1 MLDAPQAPDALA
13 RPPLPDIVI
22 DPPADPDRPVAGD
35 ALFAAARTLLPV
47 LETGRSLD
55 AAVLRDAMTE
65 AFGASDAEG
74 AWVWKD
80 AYEAAEAAAVLF
92 MQRYG
97 RGMRRTCGAGEDG
110 PRRMLAMLEAVAAL
124 EPSHTRRSEEQVRLQ
139 QFSTPLP
146 LAYAALQAAAVRP
159 GDVVLEPSAGTGM
172 LAVMAQCALGN
183 SVTGNI
189 HLNEYAPTRARL
201 LTKLF
206 PQAVVT
212 AFNAKTIADRLH
224 DVRPTV
230 VLMNPPFSATPGVD
244 RTRRNADLRHVRSA
258 ASMLPPGGR
267 LVTITSA
274 HCAPGEAVGR
284 LDPPARCVFTMAIDG
299 RAYARRGTGFD
310 TRLTVLERGDGPT
323 ANLDGAA
330 RAASAAELLDA
341 IIALVPKRQPIAPVS
356 APAGPHRDLFGKPV
370 APKPAP
376 RRGPRS
382 TSTPETR
389 QGHDWGPV
397 GALTVETGPV
407 EPVAADGDS
416 TANDTGPYAPWRP
429 GVVRVPGAV
438 EHPTPLVQSAA
449 MAAVPHPVPAW
460 RPMLPERVVSDGLLS
475 DAQLESVVLAGE
487 AHSRHLAAQYRIGSG
502 WETVHRCP
510 EDSEDGEEI
519 DPSFVTQD
527 GETLSEPVRFR
538 RGWMLGD
545 GTGCGKG
552 RQVAAIILDNRLR
565 GRKRALW
572 LSQSDKLLEDA
583 RRDWTALGGLESD
596 VIPLGNFRQGMEIP
610 LDTGILFATYATL
623 RSPSRQGKPSRLGQI
638 VEWLA
643 GSLDEEDRHAFDG
656 VIVFDEAHAMA
667 NAAGSKS
674 ERGEVKP
681 SQQGRAGLR
690 LQNALPDAR
699 IAYVS
704 ATGATTVPG
713 LAYAGRLGLW
723 AAGET
728 PFEKRTDFVTAM
740 EAGGVAAMEVVARDL
755 KALGLYQARALAYD
769 GIEVDI
775 LEHPLTPEQRRIYDA
790 YADAFKVIHANIEE
804 ALKATGI
811 VQGEDTLNKNAKA
824 AALSAFEGTKQ
835 RFFGHLLTGMK
846 CPSTIRAIDAD
857 LAAGRS
863 AVVQLV
869 STGEALMERRIADV
883 PASEWDDL
891 NIDLTPRDAILSYL
905 MHAFPVQL
913 QEPFTDD
920 GGNLLSRPARDAD
933 GNPVICKE
941 AEDRRDALIE
951 KLAALPPVPTAL
963 DQIVQHFGHEA
974 VAEIT
979 GRSRRVLRITDAKG
993 ERLALRSRP
1002 ASANLAETAAFMDGE
1017 KRILVFSMAGGTGRS
1032 YHADLSCGNTER
1044 RIHYLLEPGWRADQ
1058 AIQGLGRTHRTHQA
1072 SAPLFRPVTTDVK
1085 GERRFIATIARRLDS
1100 LGAITRGQRDSQTAM
1115 GGSDAALFRESDNL
1129 ESVYA
1134 RAALRQFYGALWRGS
1149 IEGWTLERFE
1159 KATGLKLTWEGSLKE
1174 DLPPMPRFLNRLLA
1188 LPIAEQNQ
1196 LFAELEKRIAT
1207 NIEQAIEAGSYEVGV
1222 ETVTAD
1228 SLAIAGRE
1236 TLYEHP
1242 GTGAATELV
1251 EIVRRDRLVP
1261 LTAESALEIGER
1273 DPGPDGKP
1281 RLAVNARSKRAA
1293 IVLPAPSRMLDDGGV
1308 TERVRLIRPAA
1319 AETMARAELDAS
1331 NWRRADEAG
1340 WQRVWDAEIAGLPS
1354 HRESRF
1360 WLATGLLLPVA
1371 ARGRAEDRRA
1381 RVLHAEVEGRGRRA
1395 GRAERERDVHIRVAG
1410 IALVARGR
1418 GEAQRK
1424 GRGRR
1429 GGVLHDEGVVIRAA
1443 DRGRCGQIVAGFVLD
1458 VVAAREAQRHRGVQ
1472 ARKVAAGG
1480 GHVVGGGLGA
1490 RDRRHGGNRGGR
1502 SRDLEVRRIHVLHR
1516 LVEGYPPGQAVGTG
1530 RRGLRR
1536 LARNRG
1542 HTRRGVV
1549 HYEAVVVRAADRGR
1563 ARQRIAGHVL
1573 DVVAAREAQRYR
1585 AVQARKV
1592 AAGDLDVVGGGL
1604 EARDRRHDG
1613 NRGGR
1618 AGDLE
1623 VRRIHILH
1631 RLVERHPPFD
1641 AVGIGRRRGR
1651 RLALD
1656 RAHAR
1661 RGGVRR
1667 RRYRE
1672 DGGQGVE
1679 GPA

>member
-13 RPPLPDIVI
+13 RPL
-22 DPPADPDRPVAGD
+22 PPAIASDTSATPARPVVGD
-35 ALFAAARTLLPV
+35 ALFAAAQTLLPV
-47 LETGRSLD
+47 LEAGRSLD
-55 AAVLRDAMTE
+55 AATLRDAMTDT
-65 AFGASDAEG
+65 FGASDSEG

-80 AYEAAEAAAVLF
+80 AYEAAEAAVVNF

-97 RGMRRTCGAGEDG
+97 RGMRRAAGDGG
-110 PRRMLAMLEAVAAL
+110 PRRMLAMLEALAAL

-146 LAYAALQAAAVRP
+146 LAYAALQAAAIRP
-159 GDVVLEPSAGTGM
+159 GDIVLEPSAGTGM

-183 SVTGNI
+183 SAAGNL
-189 HLNEYAPTRARL
+189 HLNEYARVRARL
-201 LTKLF
+201 LTRLF
-206 PQAVVT
+206 PEAVVT
-212 AFNAKTIADRLH
+212 AFNAETIADWLR

-230 VLMNPPFSATPGVD
+230 VLMNPPFSATPGVH
-244 RTRRNADLRHVRSA
+244 RITRDADLRHVRSA

-274 HCAPGEAVGR
+274 HCAPGDTVGR

-299 RAYARRGTGFD
+299 SAYARRGTAFD
-310 TRLTVLERGDGPT
+310 TRLTVLERGDGPDVE
-323 ANLDGAA
+323 LDGTA
-330 RAASAAELLDA
+330 RAANAGELLDA
-341 IIALVPKRQPIAPVS
+341 VISRVPPRSPITVPSV
-356 APAGPHRDLFGKPV
+356 PAGPARDLFGKPV
-370 APKPAP
+370 APAK
-376 RRGPRS
+376 RRGPKS
-382 TSTPETR
+382 ASTPETR
-389 QGHDWGPV
+389 QAHDWGAV
-397 GALTVETGPV
+397 SELVVETGPV
-407 EPVAADGDS
+407 DAAADA
-416 TANDTGPYAPWRP
+416 TANDAGPYAPWRP

-449 MAAVPHPVPAW
+449 MAAVPHPAPAW
-460 RPMLPERVVSDGLLS
+460 RPMLPERVVTDGMLS

-487 AHSRHLAAQYRIGSG
+487 AHSRHLAAEYRIGSQ
-502 WETVHRCP
+502 WETVHRCSK
-510 EDSEDGEEI
+510 DGEDGNDEEV
-519 DPSFVTQD
+519 DTSLVTQEN
-527 GETLSEPVRFR
+527 ETLSEPVRFR

-583 RRDWTALGGLESD
+583 RRDWTALGGLDSD
-596 VIPLGNFRQGMEIP
+596 IIPLGNFRQGMEIP
-610 LDTGILFATYATL
+610 LDAGILFATYATL
-623 RSPSRQGKPSRLGQI
+623 RSPSRQGKPSRLEQI

-674 ERGEVKP
+674 ERGETKP

-723 AAGET
+723 GAGET
-728 PFEKRTDFVTAM
+728 PFEKRVEFVSAM

-775 LEHPLTPEQRRIYDA
+775 LEHPLTPEQRRIYDS
-790 YADAFKVIHANIEE
+790 YAGAFKVIHANIEE

-846 CPSTIRAIDAD
+846 CPSTIRAIEAD

-869 STGEALMERRIADV
+869 STGEALMERRIAEV

-963 DQIVQHFGHEA
+963 DQIVQKFGHEA
-974 VAEIT
+974 VAEVT

-993 ERLALRSRP
+993 ERLSLRSRP

-1134 RAALRQFYGALWRGS
+1134 KAALRQFYGALWRGS
-1149 IEGWTLERFE
+1149 IQGWNVERFQVS
-1159 KATGLKLTWEGSLKE
+1159 TGLKIVHEGGLKD
-1174 DLPPMPRFLNRLLA
+1174 DLPPMPKFLNRLLA

-1196 LFAELEKRIAT
+1196 LFAELEARIAS

-1228 SLAIAGRE
+1228 SLVIAGRE

-1251 EIVRRDRLVP
+1251 EIVRRNKLVP
-1261 LTAESALEIGER
+1261 LTAEDALEIGER
-1273 DPGPDGKP
+1273 EPGPDGKP

-1293 IVLPAPSRMLDDGGV
+1293 VILPAASRMLDDGGV
-1308 TERVRLIRPAA
+1308 KERVRLLRPATG
-1319 AETMARAELDAS
+1319 ESMAKAELDAS
-1331 NWRRADEAG
+1331 NWRRADQAQ
-1340 WQRVWDAEIAGLPS
+1340 WRRIWDAEIAGLPS
-1354 HRESRF
+1354 HRDSRF
-1360 WLATGLLLPVA
+1360 WLASGLLLPVWD
-1371 ARGRAEDRRA
+1371 RLPAENMRVRRLTSDDGISLIG
-1381 RVLHAEVEGRGRRA
+1381 RVLDAEQVRAVRA
-1395 GRAERERDVHIRVAG
+1395 GFGLDGGPAMTGAEAFAAVMERG
-1410 IALVARGR
+1410 NALALANGW
-1418 GEAQRK
+1418 
-1424 GRGRR
+1424 
-1429 GGVLHDEGVVIRAA
+1429 
-1443 DRGRCGQIVAGFVLD
+1443 
-1458 VVAAREAQRHRGVQ
+1458 
-1472 ARKVAAGG
+1472 
-1480 GHVVGGGLGA
+1480 
-1490 RDRRHGGNRGGR
+1490 
-1502 SRDLEVRRIHVLHR
+1502 
-1516 LVEGYPPGQAVGTG
+1516 
-1530 RRGLRR
+1530 R
-1536 LARNRG
+1536 LAR
-1542 HTRRGVV
+1542 
-1549 HYEAVVVRAADRGR
+1549 
-1563 ARQRIAGHVL
+1563 
-1573 DVVAAREAQRYR
+1573 
-1585 AVQARKV
+1585 
-1592 AAGDLDVVGGGL
+1592 
-1604 EARDRRHDG
+1604 
-1613 NRGGR
+1613 
-1618 AGDLE
+1618 
-1623 VRRIHILH
+1623 
-1631 RLVERHPPFD
+1631 
-1641 AVGIGRRRGR
+1641 R
-1651 RLALD
+1651 RLMGRNRIEL
-1656 RAHAR
+1656 
-1661 RGGVRR
+1661 
-1667 RRYRE
+1667 
-1672 DGGQGVE
+1672 E
-1679 GPA
+1679 GPADTDLPALRRMGCTVEIVSFRARIFAPNAGAMERILDRWPLAA

>member
-1 MLDAPQAPDALA
+1 MLDARPAPDALA
-13 RPPLPDIVI
+13 RPPLPATSI
-22 DPPADPDRPVAGD
+22 DQPASPAPPIAGD
-35 ALFAAARTLLPV
+35 ALFAAAQTLLPI
-47 LETGRSLD
+47 LEAGRPLE
-55 AAVLRDAMTE
+55 AATLRDAMTE

-74 AWVWKD
+74 GWLWKD
-80 AYEAAEAAAVLF
+80 AYEAAEAACVLF
-92 MQRYG
+92 LQRYG
-97 RGMRRTCGAGEDG
+97 RGMRRTCGAGATG

-146 LAYAALQAAAVRP
+146 LAYAALQAAAIRP

-172 LAVMAQCALGN
+172 LAVMAECALGEGAA
-183 SVTGNI
+183 GNL
-189 HLNEYAPTRARL
+189 HLNEYAQTRARL
-201 LTKLF
+201 LTSLF
-206 PQAVVT
+206 PQSVVT
-212 AFNAKTIADRLH
+212 AFNAESIADRLR

-244 RTRRNADLRHVRSA
+244 RSRHDADLRHVRSA

-274 HCAPGEAVGR
+274 HCVLGDAVGR

-310 TRLTVLERGDGPT
+310 TRLTVLERGEGP
-323 ANLDGAA
+323 AVELDGTA
-330 RAASAAELLDA
+330 RAADAAELLDA
-341 IIALVPKRQPIAPVS
+341 VIAQVPKRQTIAPAPVP
-356 APAGPHRDLFGKPV
+356 AAPVPAGPARDLFGKPV
-370 APKPAP
+370 APKPATH
-376 RRGPRS
+376 RGPKPV
-382 TSTPETR
+382 STPETR
-389 QGHDWGPV
+389 RSHDWGPISELV
-397 GALTVETGPV
+397 VEFGPADTVATE
-407 EPVAADGDS
+407 AHSSASD
-416 TANDTGPYAPWRP
+416 AGPYAPWRP
-429 GVVRVPGAV
+429 GAVRVPGAV

-449 MAAVPHPVPAW
+449 MAAVPHPVPAY
-460 RPMLPERVVSDGLLS
+460 RPLLPERVVADGLLS

-487 AHSRHLAAQYRIGSG
+487 AHARHLAAEYRIGSQ
-502 WETVHRCP
+502 WETVHRCKH
-510 EDSEDGEEI
+510 DDDGNEEEV
-519 DPSFVTQD
+519 DTSLVTQE

-565 GRKRALW
+565 GRKKALW

-610 LDTGILFATYATL
+610 LDAGILFATYATL
-623 RSPSRQGKPSRLGQI
+623 RSPSRQGRPSRLDQI

-643 GSLDEEDRHAFDG
+643 GSLDEEDRHRFDG

-674 ERGEVKP
+674 ERGETKP

-728 PFEKRTDFVTAM
+728 PFEKRVEFVSAM

-790 YADAFKVIHANIEE
+790 YAGAFKVIHANIEE

-811 VQGEDTLNKNAKA
+811 VQGEDTLNRNAKA

-857 LAAGRS
+857 LVAGRS
-863 AVVQLV
+863 VVVQLV

-974 VAEIT
+974 VAEVT
-979 GRSRRVLRITDAKG
+979 GRSRRVLRITDTKG

-1129 ESVYA
+1129 ESLYA
-1134 RAALRQFYGALWRGS
+1134 KAALRQFYGALWRGS
-1149 IEGWTLERFE
+1149 IQGWNLERFE
-1159 KATGLKLTWEGSLKE
+1159 KSTGLKLTWEGSLKD

-1196 LFAELEKRIAT
+1196 LFAELEQRIAA

-1228 SLAIAGRE
+1228 SLAVAGRE

-1261 LTAESALEIGER
+1261 LTADAALEIGER

-1293 IVLPAPSRMLDDGGV
+1293 VVLPATSRMLDDGGV
-1308 TERVRLIRPAA
+1308 KERVRLIRPATG
-1319 AETMARAELDAS
+1319 ETMARAELDAS

-1340 WQRVWDAEIAGLPS
+1340 WRRVWDAEIAGLPS
-1354 HRESRF
+1354 HRDSRF
-1360 WLATGLLLPVA
+1360 WLASGLLLPVWD
-1371 ARGRAEDRRA
+1371 RLPAENMRVRRLTSDDGISLIG
-1381 RVLHAEVEGRGRRA
+1381 RVLDAEQVRSVRA
-1395 GRAERERDVHIRVAG
+1395 GFG
-1410 IALVARGR
+1410 L
-1418 GEAQRK
+1418 
-1424 GRGRR
+1424 
-1429 GGVLHDEGVVIRAA
+1429 
-1443 DRGRCGQIVAGFVLD
+1443 
-1458 VVAAREAQRHRGVQ
+1458 
-1472 ARKVAAGG
+1472 GG
-1480 GHVVGGGLGA
+1480 GPAMTGA
-1490 RDRRHGGNRGGR
+1490 EAFAAVMERGSALSLANGW
-1502 SRDLEVRRIHVLHR
+1502 
-1516 LVEGYPPGQAVGTG
+1516 
-1530 RRGLRR
+1530 R
-1536 LARNRG
+1536 LAR
-1542 HTRRGVV
+1542 
-1549 HYEAVVVRAADRGR
+1549 
-1563 ARQRIAGHVL
+1563 
-1573 DVVAAREAQRYR
+1573 
-1585 AVQARKV
+1585 
-1592 AAGDLDVVGGGL
+1592 
-1604 EARDRRHDG
+1604 
-1613 NRGGR
+1613 
-1618 AGDLE
+1618 
-1623 VRRIHILH
+1623 
-1631 RLVERHPPFD
+1631 
-1641 AVGIGRRRGR
+1641 R
-1651 RLALD
+1651 RLMGRNRIEL
-1656 RAHAR
+1656 
-1661 RGGVRR
+1661 
-1667 RRYRE
+1667 
-1672 DGGQGVE
+1672 E
-1679 GPA
+1679 GPADTDLPALRRMGCTVEIVSFRARIFVPNAGAMERILDRWPLAA